1 MVDEDSLDE
10 GAGNEEEETDDQI
23 GLDYQKRQASSVR
36 RGDAHAV
43 NVIQE
48 EEEDDDSLTRKSG
61 AKKEVKVTVHNKKL
75 LDVLMGGGDM
85 GEPEMVPQK

>member
-1 MVDEDSLDE
+1 M
-10 GAGNEEEETDDQI
+10 
-23 GLDYQKRQASSVR
+23 
-36 RGDAHAV
+36 GDKHAV

-48 EEEDDDSLTRKSG
+48 EEEDDDSLTRKGG

-85 GEPEMVPQK
+85 GQPEMVPQK